1 MKSAKQ
7 IILNI
12 VLTGLFLACIVWA
25 AVAPG
30 MQALIPTFGAIA
42 TGIGLLHL
50 RTDYIQN
57 Y

>member
-1 MKSAKQ
+1 MKSATQ
-7 IILNI
+7 NILSI
-12 VLTGLFLACIVWA
+12 VLTGLFLACLVWA

>member
-7 IILNI
+7 TLLNI

-42 TGIGLLHL
+42 TGIGLL
-50 RTDYIQN
+50 RANTDWVTN